1 MPSTA
6 KHLDLSVLPP
16 VSRREVLDFYQFLLT
31 RSKKTKKNSLIPAMS
46 YNFSDLCGKLSWKG
60 DAVATQR
67 SIRDEW

>member
-1 MPSTA
+1 MPTTA
-6 KHLDLSVLPP
+6 RHLDLSLLPP
-16 VSRREVLDFYQFLLT
+16 VSRREMLDFYQFLLT
-31 RSKKTKKNSLIPAMS
+31 RSKKTKKSRLKPVTS